1 MEEDRKERIYNLM
14 CGYYD
19 LDTFSAKEGMLVK
32 NEFEDGSDCQKLLE
46 EIYVARLRLLERLNT
61 EEDKDILE
69 IVEGYEKLCR
79 FLAYKMY
86 EYGTLFAVINE
97 E

>member
-19 LDTFSAKEGMLVK
+19 LETYSAKEGMLVK
-32 NEFEDGSDCQKLLE
+32 NEFENESECQKLLE
-46 EIYVARLRLLERLNT
+46 EIYRARLRLFERLDV

-69 IVEGYEKLCR
+69 IVEGYEQLCR
-79 FLAYKMY
+79 YLAYKMY

-97 E
+97 V